1 MPDMR
6 ELATLMKELKDQLA
20 LCMRCGTCQSVCPL
34 FAQTGREADV
44 ARGKLALLDGLL
56 QEMFKNPQ
64 GVYDRLDRCLLC
76 GSCAAACPS
85 GVKVLDIFIK
95 ARVILNTY
103 IGLSWAKKI
112 ILRKILS
119 HPRIFDRLVHW
130 GSKFQKLFFRPVNE
144 TLKTSCV
151 RFLPFLLS
159 ERHMVSL
166 APEPFHHHLPSLNTQ
181 PGYSGIKV
189 AIFVGCLID
198 KIYPNI
204 ARATLDVL
212 NHHGIGVF
220 LPENQG
226 CCGIPAISAG
236 DATAFNR
243 LVRHNL
249 EQFNKADFD
258 YLITSCATCTS
269 TIKNIWPLMFKN
281 EPEEIKTQV
290 DKIAEKTMDIS
301 QFLVSKAGLKT
312 GSNHHAENIKM
323 VTYHDPCHLKK
334 SLGVSEEPRALINA
348 SPGYLLRE
356 MSDADTCCGMG
367 GSFNLKY
374 YDISSDIGKMKLENI
389 KLSGCS
395 MVATGCPACMIQL
408 SDMLSKSGD
417 SITVKHPVEIYA
429 DYLNDEQELSKGIE
443 GGSHQ
448 GKRKK

>member
-6 ELATLMKELKDQLA
+6 ELAILMKELKDQLA
-20 LCMRCGTCQSVCPL
+20 LCMKCGTCQSVCPL

-56 QEMFKNPQ
+56 QEMFKNPE

-95 ARVILNTY
+95 ARVILTTY
-103 IGLSWAKKI
+103 IGLPWTKKI

-119 HPRIFDRLVHW
+119 HPRTFDCLIQW
-130 GSKFQKLFFRPVNE
+130 SSKIQKLFFRSVSD

-151 RFLPFLLS
+151 RFLPFVFS
-159 ERHMVSL
+159 KRHIVSL
-166 APEPFHHHLPSLNTQ
+166 APEPFHCHIPSLNTK
-181 PGYSGIKV
+181 PGHSGIKV

-204 ARATLDVL
+204 AQATLDVL
-212 NHHGIGVF
+212 SHHGVGVF
-220 LPENQG
+220 LPGNQG

-236 DATAFNR
+236 DATTFNR

-249 EQFNKADFD
+249 EQFNGADFD
-258 YLITSCATCTS
+258 YLVTSCATCTA
-269 TIKNIWPLMFKN
+269 TIKNIWPMMFQD
-281 EPEEIKTQV
+281 ESGEIKALAE
-290 DKIAEKTMDIS
+290 KIADKTMDIS
-301 QFLVSKAGLKT
+301 QFLVSKIGLKT
-312 GSNHHAENIKM
+312 GNNITSENIKA

-334 SLGVSEEPRALINA
+334 SLGVSKEPRDLIKAN
-348 SPGYLLRE
+348 SRYLLRE
-356 MSDADTCCGMG
+356 MPDADTCCGMG
-367 GSFNLKY
+367 GSFNLQH

-395 MVATGCPACMIQL
+395 IVATSCPACMIQI
-408 SDMLSKSGD
+408 SDVLSKSGNHFA
-417 SITVKHPVEIYA
+417 VKHPVEIYA
-429 DYLNDEQELSKGIE
+429 DFLKE
-443 GGSHQ
+443 
-448 GKRKK
+448 

>member
-20 LCMRCGTCQSVCPL
+20 LCNRCGTCQSVCPL
-34 FAQTGREADV
+34 FVQTGLEADV

-56 QEMFKNPQ
+56 QEMFKNPE

-95 ARVILNTY
+95 ARVILTTY
-103 IGLSWAKKI
+103 IGLPWTKKI

-119 HPRIFDRLVHW
+119 HPRTFDRLIQW
-130 GSKFQKLFFRPVNE
+130 SSKFQKLFFRPVND
-144 TLKTSCV
+144 TLKTSCG
-151 RFLPFLLS
+151 RFLPFVFS
-159 ERHMVSL
+159 KRHIVSL
-166 APEPFHHHLPSLNTQ
+166 APEPFHCHIPSLNTK
-181 PGYSGIKV
+181 PGHSGIKV

-204 ARATLDVL
+204 AQATLDVL
-212 NHHGIGVF
+212 SHHGVGVF
-220 LPENQG
+220 LPGNQG

-236 DATAFNR
+236 DATTFNR

-249 EQFNKADFD
+249 EQFNGADFD

-269 TIKNIWPLMFKN
+269 TIKNIWPMMFQD
-281 EPEEIKTQV
+281 ESGEIKALAE
-290 DKIAEKTMDIS
+290 KIADKTMDIS
-301 QFLVSKAGLKT
+301 QFLVSKIGLKT
-312 GSNHHAENIKM
+312 GNNITSENIKT

-334 SLGVSEEPRALINA
+334 SLGVSKEPRDLIKAN
-348 SPGYLLRE
+348 PRYLLRE
-356 MSDADTCCGMG
+356 MPDADTCCGMG
-367 GSFNLKY
+367 GSFNLQH

-395 MVATGCPACMIQL
+395 IVATSCPACMIQI
-408 SDMLSKSGD
+408 SDMLSKSGNHFA
-417 SITVKHPVEIYA
+417 VKHPVEIYA
-429 DYLNDEQELSKGIE
+429 DFLKE
-443 GGSHQ
+443 
-448 GKRKK
+448 

>member
-1 MPDMR
+1 MPDMK
-6 ELATLMKELKDQLA
+6 ELAILMKELKDQLA

-56 QEMFKNPQ
+56 QEMFKNPE

-95 ARVILNTY
+95 ARVILTTY
-103 IGLSWAKKI
+103 IGLPWTKKI

-119 HPRIFDRLVHW
+119 HPRTFDRLIQW
-130 GSKFQKLFFRPVNE
+130 SSKFQKLFFRPVND

-151 RFLPFLLS
+151 RFLPFVFS
-159 ERHMVSL
+159 KRHIVSL
-166 APEPFHHHLPSLNTQ
+166 APEPFHCHIPSLNTK
-181 PGYSGIKV
+181 PGHSGIKV

-204 ARATLDVL
+204 AQATLDVL
-212 NHHGIGVF
+212 SHHGVGVF
-220 LPENQG
+220 LPGNQG

-236 DATAFNR
+236 DATTFNR

-249 EQFNKADFD
+249 EQFNGADFD
-258 YLITSCATCTS
+258 YLVTSCATCTA
-269 TIKNIWPLMFKN
+269 TIKNIWPMMFQD
-281 EPEEIKTQV
+281 ESGEIKALAE
-290 DKIAEKTMDIS
+290 KIADKTMDIS
-301 QFLVSKAGLKT
+301 QFLVSKIGLKT
-312 GSNHHAENIKM
+312 GNNINSENIKT

-334 SLGVSEEPRALINA
+334 SLGVSKEPRDLIKAN
-348 SPGYLLRE
+348 PRYLLRE
-356 MSDADTCCGMG
+356 MPDADTCCGMG
-367 GSFNLKY
+367 GSFNLQH

-395 MVATGCPACMIQL
+395 IVATSCPACMIQI
-408 SDMLSKSGD
+408 SDMLSKSGNHFA
-417 SITVKHPVEIYA
+417 VKHPVEIYA
-429 DYLNDEQELSKGIE
+429 DFLKE
-443 GGSHQ
+443 
-448 GKRKK
+448 

>member
-6 ELATLMKELKDQLA
+6 ELAILMKELKDQLA
-20 LCMRCGTCQSVCPL
+20 LCMKCGTCQSVCPL

-95 ARVILNTY
+95 ARVILTTY
-103 IGLSWAKKI
+103 IGLPWTKKI

-119 HPRIFDRLVHW
+119 HPRAFDRLIQW
-130 GSKFQKLFFRPVNE
+130 SSKFQKLFFRPVDDI
-144 TLKTSCV
+144 LKTSCG
-151 RFLPFLLS
+151 RFLPFVFS
-159 ERHMVSL
+159 KRHIVSL
-166 APEPFHHHLPSLNTQ
+166 APEPFHCHIPSLNTK
-181 PGYSGIKV
+181 PGHSGIKV

-204 ARATLDVL
+204 AQATLDVL
-212 NHHGIGVF
+212 SHHGVGVF
-220 LPENQG
+220 LPGNQG

-236 DATAFNR
+236 DATTFNR

-249 EQFNKADFD
+249 EQFNGADFD
-258 YLITSCATCTS
+258 YLVTSCATCTA
-269 TIKNIWPLMFKN
+269 TIKNIWPMMFQD
-281 EPEEIKTQV
+281 ESGEIKTLAE
-290 DKIAEKTMDIS
+290 KIADKTMDIS
-301 QFLVSKAGLKT
+301 QFLVSKIGLKT
-312 GSNHHAENIKM
+312 GNNINSENIKT

-334 SLGVSEEPRALINA
+334 SLGVSKEPRDLIKAN
-348 SPGYLLRE
+348 PRYLLRE
-356 MSDADTCCGMG
+356 MPDADTCCGMG
-367 GSFNLKY
+367 GSFNLQH

-395 MVATGCPACMIQL
+395 IVATSCPACMIQI
-408 SDMLSKSGD
+408 SDMLSKSGNHFA
-417 SITVKHPVEIYA
+417 VKHPVEIYA
-429 DYLNDEQELSKGIE
+429 DFLKE
-443 GGSHQ
+443 
-448 GKRKK
+448 

>member
-6 ELATLMKELKDQLA
+6 ELAILMKELKDQLA
-20 LCMRCGTCQSVCPL
+20 LCMKCGTCQSVCPL

-56 QEMFKNPQ
+56 QEMFKNPE

-95 ARVILNTY
+95 ARVILTTY
-103 IGLSWAKKI
+103 IGLPWIKKI

-119 HPRIFDRLVHW
+119 HPRTFDRLIQW
-130 GSKFQKLFFRPVNE
+130 SSKFQKLIFRPVNN

-151 RFLPFLLS
+151 RFLPFVLS
-159 ERHMVSL
+159 KRHIVSL
-166 APEPFHHHLPSLNTQ
+166 APEPFHCHIPSLNTK
-181 PGYSGIKV
+181 PGRSGIKV

-204 ARATLDVL
+204 AQATLDVL
-212 NHHGIGVF
+212 SHHGVGVF

-249 EQFNKADFD
+249 EQFNGADFD

-269 TIKNIWPLMFKN
+269 TIKNIWPMMFQD
-281 EPEEIKTQV
+281 ESGEIKALAE
-290 DKIAEKTMDIS
+290 KIADKTMDIS
-301 QFLVSKAGLKT
+301 QFLVSKIGLKT
-312 GSNHHAENIKM
+312 GNNINSENIKT

-334 SLGVSEEPRALINA
+334 SLGVSKEPRDLIKAN
-348 SPGYLLRE
+348 PRYLLRE
-356 MSDADTCCGMG
+356 MPDADTCCGMG
-367 GSFNLKY
+367 GSFNLQH

-395 MVATGCPACMIQL
+395 IVATSCPACMIQIA
-408 SDMLSKSGD
+408 DMLSKSGNHFA
-417 SITVKHPVEIYA
+417 VKHPVEIYA
-429 DYLNDEQELSKGIE
+429 DFLKE
-443 GGSHQ
+443 
-448 GKRKK
+448 

>member
-6 ELATLMKELKDQLA
+6 ELAILMKELKDQLA

-34 FAQTGREADV
+34 FAQTGQEADV

-56 QEMFKNPQ
+56 QEMFKNPH

-103 IGLSWAKKI
+103 IGLSWTKKI
-112 ILRKILS
+112 ILQKILS

-130 GSKFQKLFFRPVNE
+130 GAKLQKLFFRPVND
-144 TLKTSCV
+144 TLKTSCA
-151 RFLPFLLS
+151 RFLPFRLS
-159 ERHMVSL
+159 ERHIVSL
-166 APEPFHHHLPSLNTQ
+166 APEPFHRHMPSLNTS
-181 PGYSGIKV
+181 PGPCGIKV

-198 KIYPNI
+198 KIYPHI

-212 NHHGIGVF
+212 SHHGVGVF
-220 LPENQG
+220 LPEDQG

-236 DATAFNR
+236 DATTFNR

-249 EQFNKADFD
+249 EQFNKTDFD

-269 TIKNIWPLMFKN
+269 TIKKIWPLMLQRESK
-281 EPEEIKTQV
+281 EIKIKV

-301 QFLVSKAGLKT
+301 QFLVSKVGLKA
-312 GSNHHAENIKM
+312 GSNHLESINT

-334 SLGVSEEPRALINA
+334 SLGVSEEPRALIQAN
-348 SPGYLLRE
+348 PGYLLRE
-356 MSDADTCCGMG
+356 MPDADACCGMG
-367 GSFNLKY
+367 GSFNLQY
-374 YDISSDIGKMKLENI
+374 YDISADIGKMKLENI
-389 KLSGCS
+389 KRSGCS

-408 SDMLSKSGD
+408 SDILSKSGD
-417 SITVKHPVEIYA
+417 PIAVKHPVEIYA
-429 DYLNDEQELSKGIE
+429 EFLNEQHEWSKGVKGI
-443 GGSHQ
+443 SHQ
-448 GKRKK
+448 GKRK

>member
-6 ELATLMKELKDQLA
+6 ELAILMKELKDQLA

-56 QEMFKNPQ
+56 QEMFKNPE

-95 ARVILNTY
+95 ARVILTTY
-103 IGLSWAKKI
+103 IGLPWTKKI

-119 HPRIFDRLVHW
+119 HPRTFDRLIQW
-130 GSKFQKLFFRPVNE
+130 SSKFQKLFFRPVND

-151 RFLPFLLS
+151 RFLPFVFS
-159 ERHMVSL
+159 KRHIVSL
-166 APEPFHHHLPSLNTQ
+166 APEPFHCHIPSLNTK
-181 PGYSGIKV
+181 PGHSGIKV

-204 ARATLDVL
+204 AQATLDVL
-212 NHHGIGVF
+212 SHHGVGVF

-236 DATAFNR
+236 DATTFNR

-249 EQFNKADFD
+249 EQFNGADFD
-258 YLITSCATCTS
+258 YLVTSCATCTA
-269 TIKNIWPLMFKN
+269 TIKNIWPMMFQD
-281 EPEEIKTQV
+281 ESGEIKALAE
-290 DKIAEKTMDIS
+290 KIADKTMDIS
-301 QFLVSKAGLKT
+301 QFLVSKIGLKT
-312 GSNHHAENIKM
+312 GNNINSENIKT

-334 SLGVSEEPRALINA
+334 SLGVSKEPRDLIKAN
-348 SPGYLLRE
+348 PRYLLRE
-356 MSDADTCCGMG
+356 MPDADTCCGMG
-367 GSFNLKY
+367 GSFNLQH

-395 MVATGCPACMIQL
+395 IVATSCPACMIQI
-408 SDMLSKSGD
+408 SDMLSKSGNHFA
-417 SITVKHPVEIYA
+417 VKHPVEIYA
-429 DYLNDEQELSKGIE
+429 DFLKE
-443 GGSHQ
+443 
-448 GKRKK
+448 

>member
-1 MPDMR
+1 MPDMP
-6 ELATLMKELKDQLA
+6 ELVTLMKELKDQLA

-56 QEMFKNPQ
+56 QEMFKNPE
-64 GVYDRLDRCLLC
+64 GVNDRLNKCLLC

-95 ARVILNTY
+95 ARVILTTY
-103 IGLSWAKKI
+103 IGLPWTKKI

-119 HPRIFDRLVHW
+119 HPRTFDRLIHW
-130 GSKFQKLFFRPVNE
+130 GSKFQKLFFRPVND

-159 ERHMVSL
+159 ERHIVPP
-166 APEPFHHHLPSLNTQ
+166 APEPFHGHMPSLNTK
-181 PGYSGIKV
+181 PGHSGIKV
-189 AIFVGCLID
+189 AVFVRCLID

-212 NHHGIGVF
+212 SYHGVGVF

-236 DATAFNR
+236 DATTFNR
-243 LVRHNL
+243 LVRYNL
-249 EQFNKADFD
+249 EQFNKTDFD

-269 TIKNIWPLMFKN
+269 TIKNIWPMMFQD
-281 EPEEIKTQV
+281 ESGEIKAQAE
-290 DKIAEKTMDIS
+290 KIADKTIDIS
-301 QFLVSKAGLKT
+301 QFLVSKIGLKT
-312 GSNHHAENIKM
+312 GTNDNSENIKA

-334 SLGVSEEPRALINA
+334 SLGVSKEPRALIKAN
-348 SPGYLLRE
+348 PGYLLRE
-356 MSDADTCCGMG
+356 MPDADTCCGMG
-367 GSFNLKY
+367 GSFNLQY
-374 YDISSDIGKMKLENI
+374 YDISSDIGKIKLENI

-395 MVATGCPACMIQL
+395 LVATGCPACMIQI
-408 SDMLSKSGD
+408 SDMLSKSGYN
-417 SITVKHPVEIYA
+417 IAVKHPVEIYA
-429 DYLNDEQELSKGIE
+429 DFLKE
-443 GGSHQ
+443 
-448 GKRKK
+448 

>member
-56 QEMFKNPQ
+56 QEMFKNPE

-95 ARVILNTY
+95 ARVILTTY
-103 IGLSWAKKI
+103 VGLPWTKKI

-119 HPRIFDRLVHW
+119 HPRTFDLLLQW
-130 GSKFQKLFFRPVNE
+130 SSKFQKLFFRPVND

-151 RFLPFLLS
+151 RFLPSLLS
-159 ERHMVSL
+159 ERHIVSL
-166 APEPFHHHLPSLNTQ
+166 APEPFHCHIPSLNTK
-181 PGYSGIKV
+181 PGHSGIKV
-189 AIFVGCLID
+189 AVFVGCLID

-204 ARATLDVL
+204 AQATLDVL
-212 NHHGIGVF
+212 SHHGVGVF

-249 EQFNKADFD
+249 EQFNGADFD
-258 YLITSCATCTS
+258 YLITSCATCTA
-269 TIKNIWPLMFKN
+269 TIKKIWPMMFQH
-281 EPEEIKTQV
+281 ESGEIKALV
-290 DKIAEKTMDIS
+290 EKIAEKTMDIS
-301 QFLVSKAGLKT
+301 QFLVSKIGLKT
-312 GSNHHAENIKM
+312 GNNINSENIKT

-334 SLGVSEEPRALINA
+334 SLGVSKEPRDLIKAN
-348 SPGYLLRE
+348 PRYFLRE
-356 MSDADTCCGMG
+356 MHDADTCCGMG
-367 GSFNLKY
+367 GSFNLQY

-395 MVATGCPACMIQL
+395 IVATSCPACMIQIA
-408 SDMLSKSGD
+408 DMLSKSGNHFA
-417 SITVKHPVEIYA
+417 VKHPVEIYA
-429 DYLNDEQELSKGIE
+429 DFLKD
-443 GGSHQ
+443 
-448 GKRKK
+448 

>member
-20 LCMRCGTCQSVCPL
+20 LCNRCGTCQSVCPL
-34 FAQTGREADV
+34 FVQTGLEADV

-56 QEMFKNPQ
+56 QEMFKNPE

-95 ARVILNTY
+95 ARVILTSY
-103 IGLSWAKKI
+103 IGLPWTKKI

-119 HPRIFDRLVHW
+119 HPRTFDRLIQW
-130 GSKFQKLFFRPVNE
+130 SSKFQKLFFRPVND
-144 TLKTSCV
+144 TLKTSCG
-151 RFLPFLLS
+151 RFLPFVFS
-159 ERHMVSL
+159 KRHIVSL
-166 APEPFHHHLPSLNTQ
+166 APEPFHCHIPSLNTK
-181 PGYSGIKV
+181 PGHSGIKV

-204 ARATLDVL
+204 AQATLDVL
-212 NHHGIGVF
+212 SHHGVGVF
-220 LPENQG
+220 LPGNQG

-236 DATAFNR
+236 DATTFNR

-249 EQFNKADFD
+249 EQFNGADFD

-269 TIKNIWPLMFKN
+269 TIKNIWPMMFQD
-281 EPEEIKTQV
+281 ESGEIKALAE
-290 DKIAEKTMDIS
+290 KIADKTMDIS
-301 QFLVSKAGLKT
+301 QFLVSKIGLKT
-312 GSNHHAENIKM
+312 GNNITSENIKT

-334 SLGVSEEPRALINA
+334 SLGVSKEPRDLIKAN
-348 SPGYLLRE
+348 PRYLLRE
-356 MSDADTCCGMG
+356 MPDADTCCGMG
-367 GSFNLKY
+367 GSFNLQH

-395 MVATGCPACMIQL
+395 IVATSCPACMIQI
-408 SDMLSKSGD
+408 SDMLSKSGNHFA
-417 SITVKHPVEIYA
+417 VKHPVEIYA
-429 DYLNDEQELSKGIE
+429 DFLKE
-443 GGSHQ
+443 
-448 GKRKK
+448 

>member
-1 MPDMR
+1 MMPDMR
-6 ELATLMKELKDQLA
+6 ELAILMKELKDQLA
-20 LCMRCGTCQSVCPL
+20 LCMKCGTCQSVCPL

-56 QEMFKNPQ
+56 QEMFKNPE

-95 ARVILNTY
+95 ARVILTTY
-103 IGLSWAKKI
+103 IGLPWIKKI

-119 HPRIFDRLVHW
+119 HPRAFDRLIQW
-130 GSKFQKLFFRPVNE
+130 SSKFQKLIFRPVND

-151 RFLPFLLS
+151 RFLPFVLS
-159 ERHMVSL
+159 KRHIVSL
-166 APEPFHHHLPSLNTQ
+166 APEPFHCHSPSLNTK
-181 PGYSGIKV
+181 PGHSGIKV

-204 ARATLDVL
+204 AQATLDVL
-212 NHHGIGVF
+212 SHHGVGVF

-249 EQFNKADFD
+249 EQFNGADFD
-258 YLITSCATCTS
+258 YLVTSCATCTS
-269 TIKNIWPLMFKN
+269 TIKNIWPMMFQD
-281 EPEEIKTQV
+281 ESGEIKALAE
-290 DKIAEKTMDIS
+290 KIADKTLDIS
-301 QFLVSKAGLKT
+301 QFLVSKIGLKT
-312 GSNHHAENIKM
+312 GNNITSENIKT

-334 SLGVSEEPRALINA
+334 SLGVSKEPRDLIKAN
-348 SPGYLLRE
+348 PRYLLRE
-356 MSDADTCCGMG
+356 MPDADTCCGMG
-367 GSFNLKY
+367 GSFNLQH

-395 MVATGCPACMIQL
+395 IVATSCPACMIQIA
-408 SDMLSKSGD
+408 DMLSKSGNHFA
-417 SITVKHPVEIYA
+417 VKHPVEIYA
-429 DYLNDEQELSKGIE
+429 DFLKE
-443 GGSHQ
+443 
-448 GKRKK
+448 

>member
-1 MPDMR
+1 MMPDMK

-56 QEMFKNPQ
+56 QEMFNNPE

-76 GSCAAACPS
+76 GSCAFACPS

-95 ARVILNTY
+95 ARVILTTY
-103 IGLSWAKKI
+103 MGLPWIKKT

-119 HPRIFDRLVHW
+119 HPRTFDRLIQW
-130 GSKFQKLFFRPVNE
+130 SSKFQKLFFRPVND

-159 ERHMVSL
+159 ERHVVSL
-166 APEPFHHHLPSLNTQ
+166 ASEPFHCHIPSLNTK
-181 PGYSGIKV
+181 PGHSGIKV
-189 AIFVGCLID
+189 AIFVGCLVD
-198 KIYPNI
+198 KVFPNI
-204 ARATLDVL
+204 AQATLDVL
-212 NHHGIGVF
+212 NHHGVGVF

-236 DATAFNR
+236 DAITFNR

-249 EQFNKADFD
+249 VQFNGTDFD
-258 YLITSCATCTS
+258 YLITSCATCTA
-269 TIKNIWPLMFKN
+269 TIKKIWPMMFQHESGK
-281 EPEEIKTQV
+281 IKAQV
-290 DKIAEKTMDIS
+290 DKIAEKTMDIN
-301 QFLVSKAGLKT
+301 QFLVSKIGLKT
-312 GSNHHAENIKM
+312 GNINNSENIKT

-334 SLGVSEEPRALINA
+334 SLGVSKEPRALIKAN
-348 SPGYLLRE
+348 PQYLLQE
-356 MSDADTCCGMG
+356 MPDADACCGMG
-367 GSFNLKY
+367 GSFNLQH

-395 MVATGCPACMIQL
+395 TVATGCPACMIQIA
-408 SDMLSKSGD
+408 DMLSKSGNHI
-417 SITVKHPVEIYA
+417 SVKHPVEIYA
-429 DYLNDEQELSKGIE
+429 DFLKD
-443 GGSHQ
+443 
-448 GKRKK
+448 

>member
-6 ELATLMKELKDQLA
+6 ELAILMKELKDQLA
-20 LCMRCGTCQSVCPL
+20 LCMKCGTCQSVCPL

-56 QEMFKNPQ
+56 QEMFKNPE

-95 ARVILNTY
+95 ARVILTTY
-103 IGLSWAKKI
+103 IGLPWTKKI

-119 HPRIFDRLVHW
+119 HPRTFDRLIQW
-130 GSKFQKLFFRPVNE
+130 SSKFQKLFFRPVND

-151 RFLPFLLS
+151 RFLPFVFS
-159 ERHMVSL
+159 KRHIVSL
-166 APEPFHHHLPSLNTQ
+166 APEPFHCHIPSLNTK
-181 PGYSGIKV
+181 PGHSGIKV

-204 ARATLDVL
+204 AQATLDVL
-212 NHHGIGVF
+212 SHHGVGVF

-236 DATAFNR
+236 DATTFNR

-249 EQFNKADFD
+249 EQFNGADFD
-258 YLITSCATCTS
+258 YLVTSCATCTA
-269 TIKNIWPLMFKN
+269 TIKNIWPMMFQD
-281 EPEEIKTQV
+281 ESGEIKALAE
-290 DKIAEKTMDIS
+290 KIADKTMDIS
-301 QFLVSKAGLKT
+301 QFLVSKIGLKT
-312 GSNHHAENIKM
+312 GNNINSENIKT

-334 SLGVSEEPRALINA
+334 SLGVSKEPRDLIKAN
-348 SPGYLLRE
+348 PRYLLRE
-356 MSDADTCCGMG
+356 MPDADTCCGMG
-367 GSFNLKY
+367 GSFNLQH

-395 MVATGCPACMIQL
+395 IVATSCPACMIQI
-408 SDMLSKSGD
+408 SDMLSKSGNHFA
-417 SITVKHPVEIYA
+417 VKHPVEIYA
-429 DYLNDEQELSKGIE
+429 DFLKE
-443 GGSHQ
+443 
-448 GKRKK
+448 

>member
-6 ELATLMKELKDQLA
+6 ELAILMKELKDQLA
-20 LCMRCGTCQSVCPL
+20 LCMKCGTCQSVCPL

-56 QEMFKNPQ
+56 QEMFKNPE

-95 ARVILNTY
+95 ARVILTAY
-103 IGLSWAKKI
+103 IGLPWIKKI

-119 HPRIFDRLVHW
+119 HPRAFDRLIQW
-130 GSKFQKLFFRPVNE
+130 SSKFQKLIFRPVND

-151 RFLPFLLS
+151 RFLPFVLS
-159 ERHMVSL
+159 KRHIVSL
-166 APEPFHHHLPSLNTQ
+166 APEPFHCHIPSLNTK
-181 PGYSGIKV
+181 PGHSGIKV

-204 ARATLDVL
+204 AQATLDVL
-212 NHHGIGVF
+212 SHHGVGVF

-249 EQFNKADFD
+249 EQFNGADFD
-258 YLITSCATCTS
+258 YLVTSCATCTS
-269 TIKNIWPLMFKN
+269 TIKNIWPMMFHD
-281 EPEEIKTQV
+281 ESGEIKALAE
-290 DKIAEKTMDIS
+290 KIADKTMDIS
-301 QFLVSKAGLKT
+301 QFLVSKIGLKT
-312 GSNHHAENIKM
+312 GNNINSENIKT

-334 SLGVSEEPRALINA
+334 SLGVSKEPRDLIKAN
-348 SPGYLLRE
+348 PRYLLRE
-356 MSDADTCCGMG
+356 MPDADTCCGMG
-367 GSFNLKY
+367 GSFNLQH

-395 MVATGCPACMIQL
+395 IVATSCPACMIQIA
-408 SDMLSKSGD
+408 DMLSKSGNHFA
-417 SITVKHPVEIYA
+417 VKHPVEIYA
-429 DYLNDEQELSKGIE
+429 DFLKE
-443 GGSHQ
+443 
-448 GKRKK
+448 

>member
-6 ELATLMKELKDQLA
+6 ELAILMKELKDQLA
-20 LCMRCGTCQSVCPL
+20 LCMKCGTCQSVCPL

-56 QEMFKNPQ
+56 QEMFKNPE

-95 ARVILNTY
+95 ARVILTAY
-103 IGLSWAKKI
+103 IGLPWIKKI

-119 HPRIFDRLVHW
+119 HPRAFDRLIQW
-130 GSKFQKLFFRPVNE
+130 SSKFQKLIFRPVNN

-151 RFLPFLLS
+151 RFLPFVLS
-159 ERHMVSL
+159 KRHIVSL
-166 APEPFHHHLPSLNTQ
+166 APEPFHCHIPSLNTK
-181 PGYSGIKV
+181 PGRSGIKV

-204 ARATLDVL
+204 AQATLDVL
-212 NHHGIGVF
+212 SHHGVGVF

-249 EQFNKADFD
+249 EQFNGADFD

-269 TIKNIWPLMFKN
+269 TIKNIWPMMFHD
-281 EPEEIKTQV
+281 ESGEIKALAE
-290 DKIAEKTMDIS
+290 KIADKTMDIS
-301 QFLVSKAGLKT
+301 QFLVSKIGLKT
-312 GSNHHAENIKM
+312 GNNINSENIKT

-334 SLGVSEEPRALINA
+334 SLGVSKEPRDLIKAN
-348 SPGYLLRE
+348 PRYLLRE
-356 MSDADTCCGMG
+356 MPDADTCCGMG
-367 GSFNLKY
+367 GSFNLQH

-395 MVATGCPACMIQL
+395 IVATSCPACMIQIA
-408 SDMLSKSGD
+408 DMLSKSGNHFA
-417 SITVKHPVEIYA
+417 VKHPVEIYA
-429 DYLNDEQELSKGIE
+429 DFLKE
-443 GGSHQ
+443 
-448 GKRKK
+448 

>member
-6 ELATLMKELKDQLA
+6 ELAILMKELKDQLA
-20 LCMRCGTCQSVCPL
+20 LCMKCGTCQSVCPL

-56 QEMFKNPQ
+56 QEMFKNPE

-95 ARVILNTY
+95 ARVILTAY
-103 IGLSWAKKI
+103 IGLPWIKKI

-119 HPRIFDRLVHW
+119 HPRAFDRLIQW
-130 GSKFQKLFFRPVNE
+130 SSKFQKLIFRPVNN

-151 RFLPFLLS
+151 RFLPFVLS
-159 ERHMVSL
+159 KRHIVSL
-166 APEPFHHHLPSLNTQ
+166 APEPFHCHIPSLNTK
-181 PGYSGIKV
+181 PGRSGIKV

-204 ARATLDVL
+204 AQATLDVL
-212 NHHGIGVF
+212 SHHGVGVF

-249 EQFNKADFD
+249 EQFNGADFD
-258 YLITSCATCTS
+258 YLVTSCATCTA
-269 TIKNIWPLMFKN
+269 TIKNIWPMMFQD
-281 EPEEIKTQV
+281 ESGEIKALAE
-290 DKIAEKTMDIS
+290 KIADKTMDIS
-301 QFLVSKAGLKT
+301 QFLVSKIGLKT
-312 GSNHHAENIKM
+312 GNNINSENIKT

-334 SLGVSEEPRALINA
+334 SLGVSKEPRDLIKAN
-348 SPGYLLRE
+348 PRYLLRE
-356 MSDADTCCGMG
+356 MPDADTCCGMG
-367 GSFNLKY
+367 GSFNLQH

-395 MVATGCPACMIQL
+395 IVATSCPACMIQI
-408 SDMLSKSGD
+408 SDMLSKSGNHFA
-417 SITVKHPVEIYA
+417 VKHPVEIYA
-429 DYLNDEQELSKGIE
+429 DFLKE
-443 GGSHQ
+443 
-448 GKRKK
+448 

>member
-1 MPDMR
+1 MPDMK
-6 ELATLMKELKDQLA
+6 ELAILMKELKDQLA
-20 LCMRCGTCQSVCPL
+20 LCMKCGTCQSVCPL

-56 QEMFKNPQ
+56 QEMFKNPE

-95 ARVILNTY
+95 ARVILTTY
-103 IGLSWAKKI
+103 IGLPWTKKI

-119 HPRIFDRLVHW
+119 HPRTFDRLIQW
-130 GSKFQKLFFRPVNE
+130 SSKFQKLFFRPVND

-151 RFLPFLLS
+151 RFLPFVFS
-159 ERHMVSL
+159 KRHIVSL
-166 APEPFHHHLPSLNTQ
+166 APEPFHCHIPSLNTK
-181 PGYSGIKV
+181 PGHSGIKV

-204 ARATLDVL
+204 AQATLDVL
-212 NHHGIGVF
+212 SHHGVGVF

-236 DATAFNR
+236 DATTFNR

-249 EQFNKADFD
+249 EQFNGADFD
-258 YLITSCATCTS
+258 YLVTSCATCTS
-269 TIKNIWPLMFKN
+269 TIKNIWPMMFQD
-281 EPEEIKTQV
+281 ESGEIKTLAE
-290 DKIAEKTMDIS
+290 KIADKTMDIS
-301 QFLVSKAGLKT
+301 QFLVSKIGLKT
-312 GSNHHAENIKM
+312 GNNINSENIKT

-334 SLGVSEEPRALINA
+334 SLGVSKEPRDLIKAN
-348 SPGYLLRE
+348 PRYLLRE
-356 MSDADTCCGMG
+356 MPDADTCCGMG
-367 GSFNLKY
+367 GSFNLQH

-395 MVATGCPACMIQL
+395 IVATSCPACMIQI
-408 SDMLSKSGD
+408 SDMLSKSGNHFA
-417 SITVKHPVEIYA
+417 VKHPVEIYA
-429 DYLNDEQELSKGIE
+429 DFLKE
-443 GGSHQ
+443 
-448 GKRKK
+448 

>member
-56 QEMFKNPQ
+56 QEMFKNPE

-95 ARVILNTY
+95 ARVILTTY
-103 IGLSWAKKI
+103 IGLPWIKKI
-112 ILRKILS
+112 ILRKFLS
-119 HPRIFDRLVHW
+119 HPRTFDRLIQW
-130 GSKFQKLFFRPVNE
+130 GSKFQKLFFRPVND

-159 ERHMVSL
+159 KRHIVSL
-166 APEPFHHHLPSLNTQ
+166 APEPFHCHIPSLNTKT
-181 PGYSGIKV
+181 GHSGIRV

-204 ARATLDVL
+204 AQATLDVL
-212 NHHGIGVF
+212 SHHGVGVF

-236 DATAFNR
+236 DATTFNR

-249 EQFNKADFD
+249 EQFNGVDFD

-269 TIKNIWPLMFKN
+269 TIKNIWPMMFQD
-281 EPEEIKTQV
+281 ESGEIKASV
-290 DKIAEKTMDIS
+290 EKIAEKTMDIS
-301 QFLVSKAGLKT
+301 QFLVSKIGLKT
-312 GSNHHAENIKM
+312 GNNNNSENIKT

-334 SLGVSEEPRALINA
+334 SLGVSKEPRDLIKAN
-348 SPGYLLRE
+348 PRYLLRE
-356 MSDADTCCGMG
+356 MRDADTCCGMG
-367 GSFNLKY
+367 GSFNLQY
-374 YDISSDIGKMKLENI
+374 YDISSDIGKVKLENI

-395 MVATGCPACMIQL
+395 IVATSCPACMIQIA
-408 SDMLSKSGD
+408 DMLSKSGKHFA
-417 SITVKHPVEIYA
+417 VKHPVEIYA
-429 DYLNDEQELSKGIE
+429 DFLKD
-443 GGSHQ
+443 
-448 GKRKK
+448 

>member
-34 FAQTGREADV
+34 FAQTGLEADV

-56 QEMFKNPQ
+56 QEMFNNPE

-95 ARVILNTY
+95 ARVILTTY
-103 IGLSWAKKI
+103 IGLSWTKKI
-112 ILRKILS
+112 ILRTILS
-119 HPRIFDRLVHW
+119 HPRTFDRLIQW
-130 GSKFQKLFFRPVNE
+130 GSKFQKLFFRPVND

-151 RFLPFLLS
+151 RFLPFVLS
-159 ERHMVSL
+159 KRHIVSL
-166 APEPFHHHLPSLNTQ
+166 APEPFHRRIPSLNTK
-181 PGYSGIKV
+181 PGHSGMKV

-204 ARATLDVL
+204 AQATVDVL
-212 NHHGIGVF
+212 SHHGVGVF

-226 CCGIPAISAG
+226 CCGIPAISSG

-243 LVRHNL
+243 LVRYNL
-249 EQFNKADFD
+249 EQFNRADFD

-269 TIKNIWPLMFKN
+269 TIKNIWPMMFQD
-281 EPEEIKTQV
+281 ESREIKALAE
-290 DKIAEKTMDIS
+290 KIADKTMDIS
-301 QFLVSKAGLKT
+301 QFMVSKIGLKI
-312 GSNHHAENIKM
+312 GNNVNSENIKT

-334 SLGVSEEPRALINA
+334 SLGVSKEPRDLIKAN
-348 SPGYLLRE
+348 PRYLLRE
-356 MSDADTCCGMG
+356 MPDADTCCGMG
-367 GSFNLKY
+367 GSFNLQY
-374 YDISSDIGKMKLENI
+374 YDISSDIGKIKLENI

-395 MVATGCPACMIQL
+395 IVATSCPACMIQI
-408 SDMLSKSGD
+408 SDMLSKSGNH
-417 SITVKHPVEIYA
+417 IAVKHPVEIYA
-429 DYLNDEQELSKGIE
+429 DLF
-443 GGSHQ
+443 
-448 GKRKK
+448 KKT

>member
-1 MPDMR
+1 MMPDMP
-6 ELATLMKELKDQLA
+6 ELVTLMKELKDQLA

-56 QEMFKNPQ
+56 QEMFKNPE
-64 GVYDRLDRCLLC
+64 GVNDRLNKCLLC

-95 ARVILNTY
+95 ARVILTTY
-103 IGLSWAKKI
+103 IGLPWTKKI

-119 HPRIFDRLVHW
+119 HPRTFDRLIHW
-130 GSKFQKLFFRPVNE
+130 GSKFQKLFFRPVND

-159 ERHMVSL
+159 ERHIVSL
-166 APEPFHHHLPSLNTQ
+166 APETFHGHMPSLNTK
-181 PGYSGIKV
+181 PGHSGIKV
-189 AIFVGCLID
+189 AVFVGCLID

-212 NHHGIGVF
+212 SYHGVGVF

-236 DATAFNR
+236 DATTFNR
-243 LVRHNL
+243 LVRYNL
-249 EQFNKADFD
+249 EQFNKTDFD

-269 TIKNIWPLMFKN
+269 TIKNIWPMMFQD
-281 EPEEIKTQV
+281 ESGEIKAQAE
-290 DKIAEKTMDIS
+290 KIADKTMDIS
-301 QFLVSKAGLKT
+301 QFLVSKIGLKT
-312 GSNHHAENIKM
+312 GTNDNSENIKA

-334 SLGVSEEPRALINA
+334 SLGVSKEPRALIKAN
-348 SPGYLLRE
+348 PGYLLRE
-356 MSDADTCCGMG
+356 MPDADTCCGMG
-367 GSFNLKY
+367 GSFNLQY

-395 MVATGCPACMIQL
+395 IVATGCPACMIQI
-408 SDMLSKSGD
+408 SDMLSKSGYN
-417 SITVKHPVEIYA
+417 IAVKHPVEIYA
-429 DYLNDEQELSKGIE
+429 DFLKD
-443 GGSHQ
+443 
-448 GKRKK
+448 

>member
-6 ELATLMKELKDQLA
+6 ELAILMKELKDQLA
-20 LCMRCGTCQSVCPL
+20 LCMKCGTCQSVCPL

-56 QEMFKNPQ
+56 QEMFKNPE

-95 ARVILNTY
+95 ARVILTTY
-103 IGLSWAKKI
+103 IGLPWIKKI

-119 HPRIFDRLVHW
+119 HPRAFDRLIQW
-130 GSKFQKLFFRPVNE
+130 SSKFQKLIFRPVND

-151 RFLPFLLS
+151 RFLPFVLS
-159 ERHMVSL
+159 KRHIVSL
-166 APEPFHHHLPSLNTQ
+166 APEPFHCHIPSLNTK
-181 PGYSGIKV
+181 PGHSGIKV

-204 ARATLDVL
+204 AQATLDVL
-212 NHHGIGVF
+212 SHHGVGVF

-249 EQFNKADFD
+249 EQFNGADFD

-269 TIKNIWPLMFKN
+269 TIKNIWPMMFQD
-281 EPEEIKTQV
+281 ESGEIKALAE
-290 DKIAEKTMDIS
+290 KIADKTMDIS
-301 QFLVSKAGLKT
+301 QFLVSKIGLKT
-312 GSNHHAENIKM
+312 GNNINSENIKT

-334 SLGVSEEPRALINA
+334 SLGVSKEPRDLIKAN
-348 SPGYLLRE
+348 PRYLLRE
-356 MSDADTCCGMG
+356 MPDADTCCGMG
-367 GSFNLKY
+367 GSFNLQH

-395 MVATGCPACMIQL
+395 IVATSCPACMIQIA
-408 SDMLSKSGD
+408 DMLSKSGNHFA
-417 SITVKHPVEIYA
+417 VKHPVEIYA
-429 DYLNDEQELSKGIE
+429 DFLKE
-443 GGSHQ
+443 
-448 GKRKK
+448 